1 MNDRKVALAALF
13 IILLLGGLQLQAE
26 QTGEIIPTHGNTRDH
41 YVHSPAPVMP
51 EEIATDR
58 PDFTESELV
67 VPAGMIQIENGM
79 TFERDNADYNF
90 GLPESLFRFGTT
102 DTFEFRVGAPLFN
115 VQKTGGERDNGWG
128 DTYLGFKY
136 QIGPLPGDIGLSIIP
151 AVFAPTGDNG
161 YTSDAWDPEVKI
173 CYSKDIDEVFSI
185 AGMSYFS
192 LPTENGER
200 NWAYQQTATFNMGVT
215 NKVGA
220 FIEYAGSAFES
231 GTPEHL
237 LHQGFTYLLNNNNL
251 LDVHYGLGVNEAAT
265 GDFLAAGWSVR
276 F

>member
-1 MNDRKVALAALF
+1 MHCFKISVLASV
-13 IILLLGGLQLQAE
+13 LLLL
-26 QTGEIIPTHGNTRDH
+26 TGIIPVEAEEDHTHGNTRDQLGH
-41 YVHSPAPVMP
+41 THGAVMP

-79 TFERDNADYNF
+79 TLERDSSNYSYS
-90 GLPESLFRFGTT
+90 LPESLFRIGTT
-102 DTFEFRVGAPLFN
+102 DNFEFRVGAPLFN
-115 VQKTGGERDNGWG
+115 VQKTGGETGNGWG

-151 AVFAPTGDNG
+151 AVFAPTGDAG
-161 YTSDAWDPEVKI
+161 YTSDGWDPEVKI
-173 CYSKDIDEVFSI
+173 CYATDIDEIFSI
-185 AGMSYFS
+185 AGMSYLA
-192 LPTENGER
+192 LPTVNGDR
-200 NWAYQQTATFNMGVT
+200 SWAYQQTVTFNMGVT
-215 NKVGA
+215 NKVGT
-220 FIEYAGSAFES
+220 FIEYAGSAFEI

-251 LDVHYGLGVNEAAT
+251 LDVHYGLGINEAAS
-265 GDFLAAGWSVR
+265 GDFLAAGWSLR